1 MLKIYKTIIMVCIA
15 FCNMTSY
22 AQNYNETSDEKEIT
36 LIVSGDGVNKEKAT
50 MTALRSAIEQ
60 AFGAFVSSNT
70 KLLND
75 DLVKDEI
82 VTISSGNIKKYEY
95 LSELNVE
102 NKYLDNK
109 IKSSN
114 LSNNN
119 IPDLKYFNKLKFP
132 ELNELN
138 VQYNKI
144 DINKVQ
150 IENNVTEFYK
160 CINIIL
166 TLLNY
171 L

>member
-75 DLVKDEI
+75 DEAYFGTQVECEFNNDEYKSCFGLLANMNFILVCEYGENGSNPEI
-82 VTISSGNIKKYEY
+82 LIYKKR
-95 LSELNVE
+95 
-102 NKYLDNK
+102 
-109 IKSSN
+109 
-114 LSNNN
+114 
-119 IPDLKYFNKLKFP
+119 
-132 ELNELN
+132 
-138 VQYNKI
+138 
-144 DINKVQ
+144 
-150 IENNVTEFYK
+150 
-160 CINIIL
+160 
-166 TLLNY
+166 
-171 L
+171 